1 MNYPLRCG
9 RLDRH
14 EPHDWSGSHYYGN
27 GIPQSRWHCAG
38 HVVIE
43 GGYREQDDAD
53 DAAEERAIQ
62 ERRESA

>member
-1 MNYPLRCG
+1 MRCG

-14 EPHDWSGSHYYGN
+14 EPHDWSGRRVYEKHGREY
-27 GIPQSRWHCAG
+27 HCTG
-38 HVVIE
+38 HFVIE
-43 GGYREQDDAD
+43 GGHWEQDDAD